1 VEGVEPIYAFAKL
14 YFFEEGVSSA
24 ADSSRIVVHG
34 KDVMVLNRGS
44 DRVYRFYLNDVGDA
58 LQPVEADPV
67 IARRGDIVDGVTISD
82 IVDLN
87 YMANEG
93 SQSLARFI
101 ALDRSGNLLSY
112 DANRGMRAQPVGN
125 ADLWLSPQA
134 IGSFYGNLYVLDP
147 LLGRLFKYLP
157 SNNEYVKTP
166 LDYFDAALGVD
177 LTGAVDMAIDT
188 NVYILFADGTIK
200 KYNNGQAVDFG
211 MRGFYGTMRSPV
223 AIYVSGG
230 QAEGAV
236 GYVYVADA
244 GNSRV
249 LQFSKDGDFIRQFR
263 AVESEPYMN
272 NLRGLYVDEA
282 ERRMFLVSGD
292 HFVLCTLPA
301 LTQ

>member
-1 VEGVEPIYAFAKL
+1 
-14 YFFEEGVSSA
+14 
-24 ADSSRIVVHG
+24 
-34 KDVMVLNRGS
+34 M
-44 DRVYRFYLNDVGDA
+44 
-58 LQPVEADPV
+58 
-67 IARRGDIVDGVTISD
+67 
-82 IVDLN
+82 
-87 YMANEG
+87 
-93 SQSLARFI
+93 
-101 ALDRSGNLLSY
+101 RS
-112 DANRGMRAQPVGN
+112 QPVGN

-177 LTGAVDMAIDT
+177 LTGAVDMAIDS

-200 KYNNGQAVDFG
+200 KYNNGQPVEFG

-230 QAEGAV
+230 QAADAV

-244 GNSRV
+244 GNNRV
-249 LQFSKDGDFIRQFR
+249 LQFTKDGNFVRQFR

-282 ERRMFLVSGD
+282 ERRMFLVSGE

-301 LTQ
+301 LQQ